1 MRPTA
6 FTGPLLGD
14 IATLGGAALALGAA
28 IGHTYAR
35 IYNWANQPV
44 TQPLDPV
51 YEAENAA
58 GLLVS
63 LVVPVVLVGHA
74 ITFLG
79 IF

>member
-6 FTGPLLGD
+6 FTGPLLSD
-14 IATLGGAALALGAA
+14 LATLGGAAFALGAA
-28 IGHTYAR
+28 VGHTYAR
-35 IYNWANQPV
+35 LYNWANKPNV
-44 TQPLDPV
+44 KALDPV

-74 ITFLG
+74 ITYLK
-79 IF
+79 IL

>member
-6 FTGPLLGD
+6 FTGPLLED
-14 IATLGGAALALGAA
+14 LATLGGAALALGAA

-35 IYNWANQPV
+35 IYNWANKPTV
-44 TQPLDPV
+44 NPLDPV

-63 LVVPVVLVGHA
+63 LVIPVVLMGHA
-74 ITFLG
+74 IISLG
-79 IF
+79 VL